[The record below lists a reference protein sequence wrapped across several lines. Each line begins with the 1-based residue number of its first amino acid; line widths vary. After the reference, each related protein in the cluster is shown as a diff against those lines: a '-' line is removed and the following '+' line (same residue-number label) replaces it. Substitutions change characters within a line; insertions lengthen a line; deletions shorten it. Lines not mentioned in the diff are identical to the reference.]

1 MTAPE
6 PALAWWRDGEQAL
19 RATVG
24 AIPDAALDQPS
35 RLPGWTRQTLLAHV
49 TRNADALVNLLAWAS
64 TGVPTPMY
72 ASPAARDAEIR
83 QTAALPATDLRA
95 EFRASQARLAAA
107 MMLLPAAAWRA
118 EVRTAQGRQVPAS
131 EVPWMRV
138 REAWVHATDFAGALT
153 FAGIP
158 ADVASA
164 LAGDIAASYGAAGT
178 ALPGSP
184 SWPPTPASAGAM
196 ARGSSALRSPT
207 CSPGCPAADAGT
219 VIQFDGPA
227 WEPPRWL

>member
-6 PALAWWRDGEQAL
+6 PALTWWRDGEQAL

-24 AIPDAALDQPS
+24 AIPDGALDQPS

-83 QTAALPATDLRA
+83 QTAALPAADLRA

-138 REAWVHATDFAGALT
+138 REAWIHAADFVGPLT

-158 ADVASA
+158 EDVASA
-164 LAGDIAASYGAAGT
+164 LTRDIAALWRRRDGITGLTFVAADTGQRWGDGPRVIT
-178 ALPGSP
+178 APLADLLAWMSG
-184 SWPPTPASAGAM
+184 
-196 ARGSSALRSPT
+196 R
-207 CSPGCPAADAGT
+207 DAGT

>member
-1 MTAPE
+1 MTEAI

-19 RATVG
+19 RATVA
-24 AIPDAALDQPS
+24 AIPDTALDQPS

-72 ASPAARDAEIR
+72 ASPTARDAEIT

-107 MMLLPAAAWRA
+107 MTLLPAAAWRA

-153 FAGIP
+153 FADIP
-158 ADVASA
+158 VDVASA
-164 LAGDIAASYGAAGT
+164 LAGDIANLWRRRDGIAGLT
-178 ALPGSP
+178 FE
-184 SWPPTPASAGAM
+184 
-196 ARGSSALRSPT
+196 
-207 CSPGCPAADAGT
+207 AADTGQRWGDGPQIIRAPLADLLTWMSGRGAGS
-219 VIQFDGPA
+219 VIQSDGPA